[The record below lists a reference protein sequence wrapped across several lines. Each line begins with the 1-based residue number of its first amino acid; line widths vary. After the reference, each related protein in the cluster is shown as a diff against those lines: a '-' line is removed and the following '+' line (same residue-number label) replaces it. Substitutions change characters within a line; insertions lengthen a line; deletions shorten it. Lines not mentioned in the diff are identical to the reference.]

1 MYDSCFHQEWIFV
14 TNISNYLYILQK
26 NETSLFIR
34 RFGKC
39 YFNEIPPNVWP
50 SIYARKNDN
59 RTSTLRPR
67 INEGSFEK
75 QGVGKLSK
83 YNKWRSW
90 NKRGRFLFISTLMTW
105 MYRNLLMYRQVCNL
119 WKETKVLKQCK
130 SNTFVFKWFSV
141 IYTFYLHYFTFLRTA
156 FKTLSNID
164 STTKW
169 LFTLYQKF

>member
-1 MYDSCFHQEWIFV
+1 MDILLNSHDSLTDLQQKQAFKCTGFGGALI
-14 TNISNYLYILQK
+14 ISI
-26 NETSLFIR
+26 
-34 RFGKC
+34 
-39 YFNEIPPNVWP
+39 
-50 SIYARKNDN
+50 
-59 RTSTLRPR
+59 TLRPR

-105 MYRNLLMYRQVCNL
+105 MYRNWLMYRQVCNL